1 MYVRRDG
8 CGRYV
13 PRWISLWRSSR
24 LGSRSASKSCHVTPS
39 TPGAALRLSARNA
52 VRSVSALRW
61 WRSAVNRSF
70 FLCLAAC
77 RTRLSAWVT
86 RFRLWVRCVLC
97 WSAFPLAPA
106 LGSTA
111 SATGSPALF
120 GGFTATMAES
130 DFSKSCIGDYGSSPS
145 HRGPS
150 AQYSLRP
157 IRRPPGSRTRSV
169 RACQV
174 LRPRRVGQVLALAL
188 LDILPST
195 TQTVSAPGISF
206 LSRLNGWPARSPTD
220 ASPTSSRMPAHGLG
234 PMWVATPSSQW
245 TCTTYSLPV
254 SRRTCVKT
262 HYLDETSNP
271 IALRMAY

>member
-1 MYVRRDG
+1 
-8 CGRYV
+8 
-13 PRWISLWRSSR
+13 
-24 LGSRSASKSCHVTPS
+24 
-39 TPGAALRLSARNA
+39 PGAALRLSARNA
-52 VRSVSALRW
+52 VRSVSTLRW

-97 WSAFPLAPA
+97 WSAFPLVPA

-120 GGFTATMAES
+120 GGFTATTAES
-130 DFSKSCIGDYGSSPS
+130 DFSESCIGGYGSSPS

-150 AQYSLRP
+150 AQQSLRP
-157 IRRPPGSRTRSV
+157 TRTPPGSRTRSV

-174 LRPRRVGQVLALAL
+174 LRPRRVGQVLALAPL
-188 LDILPST
+188 TITPST

-206 LSRLNGWPARSPTD
+206 LSRLNGWPARSPAD

-234 PMWVATPSSQW
+234 PMWVAAPSSQW

-262 HYLDETSNP
+262 RNLVLLPGVRGDRDEAFCCGSRPESGHLATGLLGR
-271 IALRMAY
+271 LRRGR